1 MYFMKT
7 NRNIKLFV
15 SCLSI
20 LIPLFLMAQPPGFDQ
35 DTNDVP
41 IDGGLSILLAAGIG
55 YGIKRKFKQED
66 EAKKKKPATK
76 D

>member
-1 MYFMKT
+1 MKS
-7 NRNIKLFV
+7 NMVFKLLVTSV
-15 SCLSI
+15 SIAIPICLI
-20 LIPLFLMAQPPGFDQ
+20 AQPPGFEQ

-41 IDGGLSILLAAGIG
+41 IDGGLSLLLAAGIG

>member
-1 MYFMKT
+1 MKLKAAFRIVT
-7 NRNIKLFV
+7 ISVLLLFPF
-15 SCLSI
+15 L
-20 LIPLFLMAQPPGFDQ
+20 LMAQAPGFDQ

-55 YGIKRKFKQED
+55 YGIKRKYKHD
-66 EAKKKKPATK
+66 RSAKKMPAAK

>member
-1 MYFMKT
+1 MNT
-7 NRNIKLFV
+7 NRVVKLFV
-15 SCLSI
+15 LCFSI
-20 LIPLFLMAQPPGFDQ
+20 IIPIFLLAQPPGFDQ

-66 EAKKKKPATK
+66 EAKKNKPATK
-76 D
+76 E

>member
-1 MYFMKT
+1 
-7 NRNIKLFV
+7 
-15 SCLSI
+15 
-20 LIPLFLMAQPPGFDQ
+20 MAQPPGFDQ